1 MTRDSS
7 RPQPS
12 IDVPRPSVADI
23 QRLAAGELSLPS
35 RIGHVV
41 LLVVSVMMAATIGS
55 LWATEP
61 SLPPRTHAAF
71 AIIVGAALAWAI
83 FALWVLAR
91 RRLLFGADR
100 VLAARMGLTFSAVGA
115 VSMGALG
122 YWGELGRGAYLGA
135 LVQAALCG
143 VALVLLVRAQRH
155 VAALARRRQELED
168 QLAGRGPRS
177 SAAPNRAS
185 VE

>member
-1 MTRDSS
+1 MTSDSS
-7 RPQPS
+7 RPQSS
-12 IDVPRPSVADI
+12 IEVPRPSVADI
-23 QRLAAGELSLPS
+23 QRLAAAELSLPS
-35 RIGHVV
+35 RMGHAA
-41 LLVVSVMMAATIGS
+41 LLVLSVMMAATIGS

-61 SLPPRTHAAF
+61 SLPRRTHIAF
-71 AIIVGAALAWAI
+71 AIIVGVALAWAI

-115 VSMGALG
+115 IGIGVLG
-122 YWGELGRGAYLGA
+122 YWGELGRGAYLAA

-155 VAALARRRQELED
+155 VAALARRRRAIENQF
-168 QLAGRGPRS
+168 AGGVPRS
-177 SAAPNRAS
+177 SAGRVPDA
-185 VE
+185 

>member
-12 IDVPRPSVADI
+12 IDVPRPPVADI
-23 QRLAAGELSLPS
+23 QRLAAAELSLPS
-35 RIGHVV
+35 RIGHVA
-41 LLVVSVMMAATIGS
+41 LFVVSVMMAAAIGS

-61 SLPPRTHAAF
+61 SLPPRTHLAF

-115 VSMGALG
+115 AGMGALG
-122 YWGELGRGAYLGA
+122 YWGGLGRGAYLGA

-155 VAALARRRQELED
+155 VAALARRRREIED
-168 QLAGRGPRS
+168 QLAGRGPG
-177 SAAPNRAS
+177 
-185 VE
+185 

>member
-12 IDVPRPSVADI
+12 IDVPRPSVAEI
-23 QRLAAGELSLPS
+23 QRLAAAELSLPS
-35 RIGHVV
+35 RIGHVA

-61 SLPPRTHAAF
+61 SLPPRTHLAF

-115 VSMGALG
+115 VGMGALG

-143 VALVLLVRAQRH
+143 VALILLVRARRH
-155 VAALARRRQELED
+155 VAALARRRQEIED
-168 QLAGRGPRS
+168 QLSGRGPGSS
-177 SAAPNRAS
+177 SAPNHAS
-185 VE
+185 GK

>member
-7 RPQPS
+7 RLQPS
-12 IDVPRPSVADI
+12 IDSPRPSVAEI
-23 QRLAAGELSLPS
+23 QRLAAAELSRPS
-35 RIGHVV
+35 RVGHVA

-61 SLPPRTHAAF
+61 SLPQRTHLAF

-91 RRLLFGADR
+91 RRPLFGADR
-100 VLAARMGLTFSAVGA
+100 VLAAKMGLTFSTVGA
-115 VSMGALG
+115 VGMGALG
-122 YWGELGRGAYLGA
+122 CWGGLGRSAYLGA

-155 VAALARRRQELED
+155 VAALARRRQEIEG
-168 QLAGRGPRS
+168 QLAGRGPES
-177 SAAPNRAS
+177 SAAPNHAP

>member
-12 IDVPRPSVADI
+12 IDVPRPSVAEI
-23 QRLAAGELSLPS
+23 QRLATAELSLPS
-35 RIGHVV
+35 RIGHVA

-61 SLPPRTHAAF
+61 SLPPRTHVAF
-71 AIIVGAALAWAI
+71 AVIVGAALAWAI

-115 VSMGALG
+115 VGMGALG

-143 VALVLLVRAQRH
+143 VALILLVRARRH
-155 VAALARRRQELED
+155 VAALARRRKELED
-168 QLAGRGPRS
+168 QLAGRGPGPS
-177 SAAPNRAS
+177 SAPSHAS